1 MEKALANRT
10 AASRPM
16 TTPAFPTSPPR
27 RLVEVPRDA
36 WPTELKKAGGDGS
49 GLERQPEQYCGRDLL
64 PAGWLTRAAGL
75 SVHPETQTSAPRG
88 ARYVN
93 PRITSGGWPA
103 AGSGDR
109 DPPTWAGVR
118 FLSRDKSRSCRS
130 TGFSAAMDSLPR
142 LSLCNRPDGR
152 SQPRRRSAG
161 TGSLPA
167 GQGFPRGF
175 LLVRLATGAAALAT
189 MLQTQIATYT
199 TLHRI

>member
-88 ARYVN
+88 ANYVN
-93 PRITSGGWPA
+93 PRIHRADGRRPA
-103 AGSGDR
+103 LATAIRQRGRGE
-109 DPPTWAGVR
+109 V
-118 FLSRDKSRSCRS
+118 LSRDKSRSCRS